1 MEFTNL
7 PVKGLYGLAIRET
20 SIHFTFDS
28 IDFSSAVAQFRMKG
42 FTIGYLFKDAD
53 IAEAKQEWEKFN
65 ENN

>member
-7 PVKGLYGLAIRET
+7 PVKGLYSIAIRET

-53 IAEAKQEWEKFN
+53 IAEAKQAWEKFN

>member
-1 MEFTNL
+1 MEIKKL
-7 PVKGLYGLAIRET
+7 PAEGLYSIAIRDT
-20 SIHFTFDS
+20 RIHFVFDS

-53 IAEAKQEWEKFN
+53 IAEAKQAWEKFN

>member
-1 MEFTNL
+1 MEIKEL
-7 PVKGLYGLAIRET
+7 AVKGLYGIAIRET
-20 SIHFTFDS
+20 SIHITFDS

-53 IAEAKQEWEKFN
+53 IAEAKQAWEKFN

>member
-7 PVKGLYGLAIRET
+7 PVKGIYSIAIRET
-20 SIHFTFDS
+20 SILFTFDS

-53 IAEAKQEWEKFN
+53 IAEAKQAWEKFN